1 MQISR
6 RTSSARRM
14 KLFIAELSLR
24 HAIISTWAQGTEVC
38 THIVLKKSFVWH
50 GSERRKYQWEKTPF
64 PGACPAMREL
74 AAKHSLIYMSAWQ
87 MSSKEEK
94 SFIKK
99 CFWSRTGKDRWK
111 RNPGMYLC
119 MEGNCIFVIRI
130 QLWILKAS
138 VVVRQKNCACLLG
151 RLFCG
156 KNFTGIHGPYGY
168 AFSRICL
175 SLICL
180 ASFPGYS
187 LRRFQCRK
195 DEKILHGIQHLLI
208 GQEGCF
214 FFQHEGFGQGIWP
227 GLLSDF

>member
-24 HAIISTWAQGTEVC
+24 HEIISTWAQGTEVC

-138 VVVRQKNCACLLG
+138 VVVRQKICVCLLEETFL
-151 RLFCG
+151 R
-156 KNFTGIHGPYGY
+156 KNLYRIQGPSGY
-168 AFSRICL
+168 VFNRICL
-175 SLICL
+175 SLTC
-180 ASFPGYS
+180 SFSFSGYS

-195 DEKILHGIQHLLI
+195 DEKISHGIWNFLI
-208 GQEGCF
+208 GQEDCF
-214 FFQHEGFGQGIWP
+214 FFQHEGSGQGSWP
-227 GLLSDF
+227 GLLSAF